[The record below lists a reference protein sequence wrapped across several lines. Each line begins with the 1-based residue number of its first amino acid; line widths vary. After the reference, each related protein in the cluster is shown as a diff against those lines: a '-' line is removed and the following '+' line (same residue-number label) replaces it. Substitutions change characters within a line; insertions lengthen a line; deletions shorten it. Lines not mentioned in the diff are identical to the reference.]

1 MEFYYLNTD
10 GTFGEK
16 IVLNDIGTV
25 DSPVADYYTINSL
38 NPADV
43 QEGEN
48 PAAYYGPEYVVPQ
61 NPQNVKA
68 YVYSGKFSNTIP
80 WSSNIVEMYK
90 RQRKQ
95 IWNTVWL

>member
-1 MEFYYLNTD
+1 MAKCKEFHIDLEFYYLNTD

-61 NPQNVKA
+61 
-68 YVYSGKFSNTIP
+68 IRR
-80 WSSNIVEMYK
+80 M
-90 RQRKQ
+90 
-95 IWNTVWL
+95 

>member
-1 MEFYYLNTD
+1 MEHL
-10 GTFGEK
+10 EKK

-61 NPQNVKA
+61 NPQNVKHM
-68 YVYSGKFSNTIP
+68 FIQENFQIP
-80 WSSNIVEMYK
+80 FHGAVI
-90 RQRKQ
+90 
-95 IWNTVWL
+95 L